1 MFKHISISMLVI
13 SLILTGCSSK
23 RQSEKISIDAEPAG
37 QIQKAEQTG
46 EQAVI
51 EKLPEE
57 KRIKLSLDPP
67 LTDEMKAE
75 LKQIFDRN
83 LTEDEWKLI
92 QRDYDILGSKLDTS
106 DVETQLILICT
117 PPFIYNNANLQEEL
131 EEFFQRHSY
140 GQPRFDPGKL
150 LEEAMKSKFEGR

>member
-1 MFKHISISMLVI
+1 MKILFSTLVM
-13 SLILTGCSSK
+13 SLLFAGCSSNT
-23 RQSEKISIDAEPAG
+23 QSEEISIDAEPAG
-37 QIQKAEQTG
+37 QIQKTEQTE

-57 KRIKLSLDPP
+57 KQIKLSLDPP

-75 LKQIFDRN
+75 LKQILDRN
-83 LTEDEWKLI
+83 LTEDEWKRL
-92 QRDYDILGSKLDTS
+92 RRNYDVLGAQLDTS

-117 PPFIYNNANLQEEL
+117 PPFIYNNENLQKEL
-131 EEFFQRHSY
+131 EGFFQRYSY

-150 LEEAMKSKFEGR
+150 LEEAMKNKLEGR